1 MLHRTRDRPNRPDR
15 PDEPEDVNANV
26 YPQILRKFI
35 FAWDGFKAAVRSEQS
50 IRIQLVVSV
59 VVVLAG
65 GLLGLTRVEWLFVIT
80 AIGVVISLELLN
92 TAIEKMLD
100 LLHPAKHD
108 SVKFIKDVSAAAVL
122 ISSLAAVIVGLI
134 IFSRHLF

>member
-1 MLHRTRDRPNRPDR
+1 M
-15 PDEPEDVNANV
+15 
-26 YPQILRKFI
+26 YPQILRKFS
-35 FAWDGFKAAVRSEQS
+35 FALNGCKAAVRSEQS

-65 GLLGLTRVEWLFVIT
+65 GLLGLTRLEWLFVI
-80 AIGVVISLELLN
+80 ASIGVVISLELLN

-100 LLHPAKHD
+100 LLHPARHD

-122 ISSLAAVIVGLI
+122 VSSFTAVIVGLI